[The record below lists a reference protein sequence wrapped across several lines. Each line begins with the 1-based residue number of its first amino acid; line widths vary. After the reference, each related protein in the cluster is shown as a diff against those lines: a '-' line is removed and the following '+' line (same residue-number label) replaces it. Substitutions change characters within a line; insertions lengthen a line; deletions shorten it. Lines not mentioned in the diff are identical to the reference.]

1 MWARDCRL
9 CRWTRVGATSLRWAV
24 AIPIGRSI
32 TTSTVTTIAIITNIT
47 TRSHPD
53 LISVTPPPL
62 ARPLPTPSPT
72 QRHHKATR
80 NAARFPDMFVSVES
94 MDDVALTPYHLSRR
108 HTPRPSFHT
117 TNPPVY
123 ACLAR
128 DLRTR
133 HSVTLCIPGIFGT
146 GRRESI

>member
-47 TRSHPD
+47 IRSHPD
-53 LISVTPPPL
+53 PISVTPPPL

-72 QRHHKATR
+72 QRHRKATR
-80 NAARFPDMFVSVES
+80 NAARFPDMFVSAES
-94 MDDVALTPYHLSRR
+94 MDDVALSPFTSP
-108 HTPRPSFHT
+108 TGIPPDSFHT
-117 TNPPVY
+117 TNPLCVR
-123 ACLAR
+123 LSGAR
-128 DLRTR
+128 RTR
-133 HSVTLCIPGIFGT
+133 LGHYVTYAGHP
-146 GRRESI
+146 RKRESVPGD